1 MGLSRVGPPDA
12 GGFMPTAGNRVRNR
26 CREDRRRED
35 RRREDRRRAAATESS
50 TVMATTPIPTDI
62 NTAESG
68 GRRRLPFSGRLVMA
82 FTFFSMFFGAGR
94 PDPSPL
100 SLGRRRALPPFPPSS
115 GSSSRRSAFR
125 FSACSPSRSRVAST
139 SSPWSRVPG
148 VRLAARR
155 GDHAHHRPVL
165 RHPTHGDH
173 VIRDDGGAIPAL
185 PHWMGRLDDAAGV
198 LAGVLRRGFPAGP
211 ASRETRRP
219 CWDGSWGRRC
229 WRSSQ
234 CCS

>member
-1 MGLSRVGPPDA
+1 MGDRPPLTYSPTHSNVLNCAAMGLSRVGPPDA

-26 CREDRRRED
+26 CREDRC
-35 RRREDRRRAAATESS
+35 REDRRRAAATESS

-82 FTFFSMFFGAGR
+82 FTFFSMFFGAGNLIF
-94 PDPSPL
+94 PPG

-139 SSPWSRVPG
+139 SSPVVCP
-148 VRLAARR
+148 RR
-155 GDHAHHRPVL
+155 SPRCSAWRSCSHRPL
-165 RHPTHGDH
+165 FCDSAYGHHL
-173 VIRDDGGAIPAL
+173 IRNDGGTFRADFL
-185 PHWMGRLDDAAGV
+185 
-198 LAGVLRRGFPAGP
+198 
-211 ASRETRRP
+211 
-219 CWDGSWGRRC
+219 
-229 WRSSQ
+229 
-234 CCS
+234 